1 MERRS
6 FLKTAVAG
14 SVAAG
19 FAGTVEAAEKYFPV
33 KVDSTLFENINHAKD
48 PANKVGLEKSHSPV
62 ITAPAS
68 VEAGKSFTVE
78 VAVGETLHTM
88 GSGHWIEFL
97 DLRLGNQP
105 IARADF
111 QPVAY
116 LTPKVTFN
124 VIIPKDAAP
133 DGKATLV
140 ARQNCNL
147 HGLWESSLN
156 IAVSL

>member
-6 FLKTAVAG
+6 FLMTAIAG
-14 SVAAG
+14 SIASS
-19 FAGTVEAAEKYFPV
+19 FAGTVAAAEKYFPV
-33 KVDSTLFENINHAKD
+33 KVDLTLFDNINRAKD
-48 PANKVGLEKSHSPV
+48 PANKVGLEKSHAPV
-62 ITAPAS
+62 ITAPSS
-68 VEAGKSFTVE
+68 VEAGKPFVVE
-78 VAVGETLHTM
+78 VAVGETLHPM
-88 GSGHWIEFL
+88 GPTHWIEFI

-105 IARADF
+105 VARADL
-111 QPVAY
+111 QPVGY

-140 ARQNCNL
+140 AKQSCNL

-156 IAVSL
+156 IAVS

>member
-1 MERRS
+1 MERRN
-6 FLKTAVAG
+6 FLKTAISG
-14 SVAAG
+14 SIALG
-19 FAGTVEAAEKYFPV
+19 FTGTAMAAEKYFPV
-33 KVDSTLFENINHAKD
+33 KVDSTLFENINRAKD

-68 VEAGKSFTVE
+68 VEAGKPFTVE
-78 VAVGETLHTM
+78 VAVGENLHTM
-88 GSGHWIEFL
+88 GQAHWIEFI

-111 QPVAY
+111 QPVGY

-124 VIIPKDAAP
+124 VIIPKEAVP

-140 ARQNCNL
+140 AIQNCNL
-147 HGLWESSLN
+147 HGLWESSAN
-156 IAVSL
+156 ITVA

>member
-1 MERRS
+1 MERRR
-6 FLKTAVAG
+6 FLTTAVSG
-14 SVAAG
+14 SFAIG
-19 FAGTVEAAEKYFPV
+19 LAGTVAAAEKYFPV
-33 KVDSTLFENINHAKD
+33 KVDQTLFETINRIKD

-68 VEAGKSFTVE
+68 VEAGKPFAVE

-88 GSGHWIEFL
+88 GPTHWIEYIE
-97 DLRLGNQP
+97 LRLGNQP
-105 IARADF
+105 IARADL
-111 QPVAY
+111 QPVGY

-147 HGLWESSLN
+147 HGLWENGLN
-156 IAVSL
+156 IAVS